1 MEKYYGSKKVE
12 SVEWNVATLEWWE
25 IVNLTDR
32 QLEYVFTTEALSD
45 TEFRGLCL
53 SKVTSDMFDV
63 MDAHNIKKDDFQA
76 MLTTLTGSYN
86 FNFQKAVAKQFGT
99 FNPELPIESC
109 VGNIRMSD
117 ISNIL
122 KQDI

>member
-1 MEKYYGSKKVE
+1 MEKYFGDKKVE
-12 SVEWNVATLEWWE
+12 SIEWNVITLEWGKQ
-25 IVNLTDR
+25 VTLTDK
-32 QLEYVFTTEALSD
+32 QMEYSITDEALSD
-45 TEFRGLCL
+45 TEVRAVKI
-53 SKVTSDMFDV
+53 SRMVSDMFDIL
-63 MDAHNIKKDDFQA
+63 DAHDLKKDDFQA

-86 FNFQKAVAKQFGT
+86 ANFQKAVAKQFGT
-99 FNPELPIESC
+99 YDPELPIETC